1 MLLHC
6 GSILFWFE
14 RPDCF
19 IHSEAID
26 SDNGSIQ
33 KTIQKEKV
41 LAGHDLVLP
50 GQIWGNNS
58 RKLVEQGNRALQLVL
73 YWRMQ
78 AIVNWR
84 TNKTCPEPPKWR
96 VRSCRV
102 GSLLPMCVL
111 LGSLDSI
118 LPVAGS
124 SATGGQSYQKVIIF
138 KKAASV
144 CRRWFM
150 RSKTINQYFFE
161 NIHSILSMFLDK
173 NWFYGYYIGEG
184 ADFDGNHNKRRY
196 PQSPER
202 LWPVVENRDD

>member
-14 RPDCF
+14 WLNCF

-26 SDNGSIQ
+26 SDKVSIQ

-41 LAGHDLVLP
+41 LTGHDLVLS
-50 GQIWGNNS
+50 GQILGNNS

-73 YWRMQ
+73 YWRMGAAQ

-111 LGSLDSI
+111 LGSLWHLLQKRQYITSCGIVSNRRAELSESYHLQEGRLCVSQMIYAQQNNKSI
-118 LPVAGS
+118 FP
-124 SATGGQSYQKVIIF
+124 
-138 KKAASV
+138 
-144 CRRWFM
+144 
-150 RSKTINQYFFE
+150 
-161 NIHSILSMFLDK
+161 
-173 NWFYGYYIGEG
+173 
-184 ADFDGNHNKRRY
+184 
-196 PQSPER
+196 
-202 LWPVVENRDD
+202 